1 MIMNLCV
8 PLFACL
14 EADRIFSAGVAAG
27 CGVLGAQET
36 PLGVDAIVI
45 C

>member
-1 MIMNLCV
+1 MIMLLCV
-8 PLFACL
+8 PLFAAL
-14 EADRIFSAGVAAG
+14 EADRVFSAGVATG

-36 PLGVDAIVI
+36 PLGVDAKVS